1 MEVEA
6 ITKEFSSKKTLRL
19 VGARDFD
26 SEVDEWVEVRDDC
39 EEEEVEYDEIEVEEG
54 GGGKT

>member
-1 MEVEA
+1 MEA

-39 EEEEVEYDEIEVEEG
+39 EDEEVENEEIEVEEG